1 MDRKT
6 RNRKKTKRRAPTR
19 RPARRRPSMLAAIG
33 SGIGGALGS
42 ALQRVLWPIGW
53 GGFAAGILIGAG
65 LGVAVA
71 LVPDWPLFDPPG
83 QADKVIAAPNP
94 ESRDPSTG
102 ARVKIETPKVV
113 ENLASAAAS
122 ETAAP
127 PEALPPAQP
136 QPQPRYEEA
145 SAQSAPAIVRAQ
157 QTPTSKPTPP
167 AVVAKAA
174 EEPTRIAAI
183 GPVDFYPSG
192 VAGDPAWLRN
202 SVAFSVPRGRPV
214 IAIVLDDV
222 GVNKAQAEAAIKLPP
237 EITLSF
243 MTYADGVG
251 EMAARARAKGHE
263 LMVHVPMEPLGGEV
277 DPGPQALK
285 VQLSDAEILARL
297 RWGLDRLDG
306 YVGINNHMGSRFT
319 QDERGMRVVIEEMRR
334 RNLLFLDSRT
344 IAASV
349 GDRLAAAMGV
359 AHVTRDVFLDDDM
372 SATAVARQLAA
383 AERVALATG
392 QAIAIGHPH
401 PATIAAIR
409 AWLPGA
415 KARGFVVAP
424 LSVVAKRQLGASG

>member
-1 MDRKT
+1 
-6 RNRKKTKRRAPTR
+6 
-19 RPARRRPSMLAAIG
+19 MLSAVG

-42 ALQRVLWPIGW
+42 LVQRILWPIGW

-102 ARVKIETPKVV
+102 ARVKIETPQVV
-113 ENLASAAAS
+113 EKATPAAYATAP
-122 ETAAP
+122 EAAAP
-127 PEALPPAQP
+127 PQAQP
-136 QPQPRYEEA
+136 LPQPRYEEA
-145 SAQSAPAIVRAQ
+145 AKSTPAINQAQ
-157 QTPTSKPTPP
+157 QTPPSQPTPP
-167 AVVAKAA
+167 PVVAQAA
-174 EEPTRIAAI
+174 EEPTQVAAI

-192 VAGDPAWLRN
+192 AAGDAAWLRN

-349 GDRLAAAMGV
+349 GDRLAAGMGV

-401 PATIAAIR
+401 PATIAAIK